1 MIRTINKI
9 IFFLIFLLF
18 IFTIYLS
25 TLGIKTDRFNN
36 IIEKQLTKYDKNI
49 SYKLNEVKIKL
60 YPFDFKIIINT
71 QKPEIFFNN
80 KRLLF
85 KNISSDIPIKFLF
98 KKIKKLII

>member
-1 MIRTINKI
+1 MIRTIFKI

-25 TLGIKTDRFNN
+25 TVGIKTDRFNN
-36 IIEKQLTKYDKNI
+36 IIENQLTKYDKNI

-71 QKPEIFFNN
+71 QNNWFFFNN

-98 KKIKKLII
+98 N